1 MESTT
6 CDVQHNVRQ
15 LDVVDGLP
23 IQPNNIKEQMPVL
36 AQQLQSLAANVGR
49 ESVQRMLKASMDLR
63 AAFDA
68 NDYRAVNEV
77 FKRGHGWVAA
87 QENGFCVGVPENVM
101 RDFAKRHRRAR

>member
-6 CDVQHNVRQ
+6 YDVQQTRPAFN
-15 LDVVDGLP
+15 LLDGLP
-23 IQPNNIKEQMPVL
+23 IQPTNIKEQMPLL

-87 QENGFCVGVPENVM
+87 QENGFCVGVPENAM
-101 RDFAKRHRRAR
+101 RDFAKRHRRS